1 MNQQS
6 VANGL
11 GVNGSIIGVSAS
23 QSGTE
28 GGAGIQL
35 SKMISQL
42 KNIQTLVIF
51 VLEFFYSLELRL
63 AGFNNKGITIQFG
76 TSTVSDDIKLQQARE
91 YRARVNV
98 TLYNQ
103 GIISQDQFARD
114 MGYEAPDQPE
124 PREPVE
130 SDDDS
135 GTGDTTTGKKKKK
148 REDDKDKSDRRT
160 RDKNNPNP
168 KRGDQDSK
176 PR

>member
-1 MNQQS
+1 M
-6 VANGL
+6 
-11 GVNGSIIGVSAS
+11 
-23 QSGTE
+23 
-28 GGAGIQL
+28 
-35 SKMISQL
+35 
-42 KNIQTLVIF
+42 
-51 VLEFFYSLELRL
+51 RL
-63 AGFNNKGITIQFG
+63 AGFNNKGITIKFG

-130 SDDDS
+130 ADDDS

>member
-1 MNQQS
+1 M
-6 VANGL
+6 

-23 QSGTE
+23 QAGTE

-91 YRARVNV
+91 YRARVNI

-114 MGYEAPDQPE
+114 MGYEAPDLPE
-124 PREPVE
+124 PRTPVD
-130 SDDDS
+130 SDDSS
-135 GTGDTTTGKKKKK
+135 GTGDTDTGKKKKDRK
-148 REDDKDKSDRRT
+148 DDKEKSDRKG

-168 KRGDQDSK
+168 RRGDQDSK